1 MLKTPISNNQLKNL
15 KYNNSLRTTARM
27 NIKNEH
33 VSMETISDTGIV
45 LLLLVLY
52 IMVQQ

>member
-1 MLKTPISNNQLKNL
+1 MLKTPILNNQLKIL
-15 KYNNSLRTTARM
+15 KYNNSFWTTARM

-33 VSMETISDTGIV
+33 VSMETILDTDIV
-45 LLLLVLY
+45 LLLVLY